1 MRVGKPAL
9 IFLGGKMNKLTIKR
23 NLDESTRKQAVW
35 RKRQDSEEIEIFSL
49 HITEEKEVIIT
60 DYEDY
65 SKIYAI
71 YSLDYYNAGN

>member
-1 MRVGKPAL
+1 
-9 IFLGGKMNKLTIKR
+9 MNTLTIKR

-35 RKRQDSEEIEIFSL
+35 RKRQDSEGIEIFSL
-49 HITEEKEVIIT
+49 HITEGKEVIIT